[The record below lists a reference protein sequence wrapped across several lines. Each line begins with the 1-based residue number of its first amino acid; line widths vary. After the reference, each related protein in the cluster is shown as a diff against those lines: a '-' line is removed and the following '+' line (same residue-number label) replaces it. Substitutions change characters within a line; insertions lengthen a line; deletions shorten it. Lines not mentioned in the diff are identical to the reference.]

1 MVDIRPIEPADRA
14 EVERIQLEMWGSPIC
29 VAHGEVFRP
38 ADLPGF
44 IAEDAGK
51 VVGMLTYQQQDPTT
65 VEVVTLDAVWRHA
78 GIGTA
83 LLDAAA
89 TAAAST
95 GATRLVL
102 TTTNDNVDAL
112 RFYQRRGF
120 RLIALRPG
128 ALDETRKLKPAVSRT
143 GNYGIPLTDELEL
156 ERPIQ
161 PTTADD

>member
-1 MVDIRPIEPADRA
+1 MVDIRPIAPSDRA
-14 EVERIQLEMWGSPIC
+14 TIERAQLELWGSPIC
-29 VAHGEVFRP
+29 VAHGQVFRP

-44 IAEDAGK
+44 LAEDAGK
-51 VVGMLTYQQQDPTT
+51 FVGMLTYQQQDPTT
-65 VEVVTLDAVWRHA
+65 VEVVTIDAVWRHA

-89 TAAAST
+89 TAAASA

-128 ALDETRKLKPAVSRT
+128 ALDETRRIKPEVPGT
-143 GNYGIPLTDELEL
+143 GNYGIPLSDELEL
-156 ERPIQ
+156 ERPI
-161 PTTADD
+161 TG

>member
-1 MVDIRPIEPADRA
+1 MVDVRPITPADHATVAR
-14 EVERIQLEMWGSPIC
+14 VQLEMWGSPIC

-44 IAEDAGK
+44 LAEDAGEI
-51 VVGMLTYQQQDPTT
+51 VGMLTYQQQNPTT
-65 VEVVTLDAVWRHA
+65 VEVVTIDALQQHA

-83 LLDAAA
+83 LLDAAS
-89 TAAAST
+89 TVAAAA

-120 RLIALRPG
+120 HLVALRPG
-128 ALDETRKLKPAVSRT
+128 ALDEIRKIKPEVPST
-143 GNYGIPLTDELEL
+143 GNYGIPLSDELEL
-156 ERPIQ
+156 ERPI
-161 PTTADD
+161 TG

>member
-1 MVDIRPIEPADRA
+1 MVDVRPIEPADHA
-14 EVERIQLEMWGSPIC
+14 TVERIQLELWGSPIC
-29 VAHGEVFRP
+29 VAHGVVFRP

-44 IAEDAGK
+44 LAQDSGK
-51 VVGMLTYQQQDPTT
+51 IVGMLTYQQQDPTT
-65 VEVVTLDAVWRHA
+65 VEVVTLDALRQHA

-89 TAAAST
+89 TVAASA

-128 ALDETRKLKPAVSRT
+128 ALDETRKLKPEVSRT
-143 GNYGIPLTDELEL
+143 GNYGIPLSDELEL
-156 ERPIQ
+156 ERPV
-161 PTTADD
+161 TG

>member
-1 MVDIRPIEPADRA
+1 MVTIRPTEPTDRIV
-14 EVERIQLEMWGSPIC
+14 VERLQLQLWGSEIA
-29 VAHGEVFRP
+29 VGHGTVFRP

-44 IAEDAGK
+44 LAEDADK

-89 TAAAST
+89 TVAAAA

-120 RLIALRPG
+120 HLIALRPG
-128 ALDETRKLKPAVSRT
+128 ALEHSRQLKPAIPLT

-156 ERPIQ
+156 ERPI
-161 PTTADD
+161 

>member
-1 MVDIRPIEPADRA
+1 MVDVRPITPADRA
-14 EVERIQLEMWGSPIC
+14 TVDRLQRELWASPIC

-44 IAEDAGK
+44 LAEDAGQ
-51 VVGMLTYQQQDPTT
+51 VVGLLTYQQQDPTT
-65 VEVVTLDAVWRHA
+65 VEVVTLDALQRHA

-83 LLDAAA
+83 LLDAASTVAA
-89 TAAAST
+89 TA

-128 ALDETRKLKPAVSRT
+128 VLDETRKIKPEVPHT
-143 GNYGIPLTDELEL
+143 GNYDIPLSDELEL
-156 ERPIQ
+156 ERPV
-161 PTTADD
+161 TG

>member
-1 MVDIRPIEPADRA
+1 MVDIRPIEPADHA
-14 EVERIQLEMWGSPIC
+14 AVERIQLEMWGSPIC

-38 ADLPGF
+38 GDLPGF
-44 IAEDAGK
+44 LAEDAGK
-51 VVGMLTYQQQDPTT
+51 IVGMLTYQQQDPTT
-65 VEVVTLDAVWRHA
+65 IEVVTLDAVWRHA

-89 TAAAST
+89 KVATSA
-95 GATRLVL
+95 GATRLIL

-128 ALDETRKLKPAVSRT
+128 ALDETRKLKPEVPST
-143 GNYGIPLTDELEL
+143 GNYGIPLSDELEL
-156 ERPIQ
+156 ERPIR
-161 PTTADD
+161 PTTADE